1 MPHSMDNI
9 FRAVCAQPWAILP
22 GKLDEILAFLELRAS
37 GVDLSAAQIADRI
50 GPRHQVP
57 AGGRG
62 VAVLPL
68 YGIVAHRLSAV
79 PNISGP
85 GAMSTLEFSQAF
97 DAVVANPNIGT
108 IIIDVDSPGGTLSG
122 VPELAA
128 KIFAARPRKR
138 IIAVA
143 DTVMASAAYWIA
155 SAAHEVVASPSAIV
169 GSIGVYM
176 VHYDR
181 SRADARDGI
190 KRTVISAGRFK
201 AEGHDAEPLSD
212 SARDSLQKQV
222 SGAYTMFVR
231 DVARFRGVT
240 TSEVLHGFGQ
250 GRALMA
256 IEAVVESLA
265 DRVGTFESV
274 LAPFIDQ
281 RASTGSSR
289 RGAYAQTATPTPVA
303 RPAAPAP
310 QTHRSTAPGIQVTV
324 NYPRRAPNVTPTPP
338 VPAPAAK
345 EKPQG
350 RNASVLRRLLDLED
364 ER

>member
-22 GKLDEILAFLELRAS
+22 GKLDEILAFLELRS
-37 GVDLSAAQIADRI
+37 NGVDLSAAQIAERI

-57 AGGRG
+57 AGARG

-85 GAMSTLEFSQAF
+85 GATSTLEFGQAF
-97 DAVVANPNIGT
+97 DAAVANPNIGT
-108 IIIDVDSPGGTLSG
+108 IIIDVDSPGGTISG

-143 DTVMASAAYWIA
+143 DTVMASAAYWIGA
-155 SAAHEVVASPSAIV
+155 AAHEVVASPSALV
-169 GSIGVYM
+169 GSIGVYT

-190 KRTVISAGRFK
+190 KRTVVSAGRFK

-240 TSEVLHGFGQ
+240 ASDVMSGFGQ
-250 GRALMA
+250 GRALLA
-256 IEAVVESLA
+256 GESVIESLA
-265 DRVGTFESV
+265 DRIGTFESV
-274 LAPFIDQ
+274 LAPFLDQ
-281 RASTGSSR
+281 RASSGGSR
-289 RGAYAQTATPTPVA
+289 RGAFAQAPTSIPVA
-303 RPAAPAP
+303 RPAAPTP
-310 QTHRSTAPGIQVTV
+310 QTHRSTSPAVQVTV
-324 NYPRRAPNVTPTPP
+324 NYPRRAPNVTPIPP
-338 VPAPAAK
+338 VPAPAGTK
-345 EKPQG
+345 KPQG